1 MRRRLNNANRPLRIV
16 LIGWGAIAQRIAQ
29 LLEERG
35 PETSRI
41 VAVATRASTEPRVGL
56 PAGVQLI
63 HDPSQ
68 LVAGMADL
76 VVEAASREAVAEWG
90 EAAINAAPRFVIAS
104 TSALADDDLAARLVA
119 WADRAN
125 SQIVVPPGALA
136 GIDAL
141 AAAGVLD
148 LASVTHRIIK
158 PAKAWRG
165 TEAETLC
172 SLDDLVEPAE
182 FCQGSA
188 REIARRFPKN
198 ANVAIISA
206 MAGLGLDQT
215 QTRLVADPGATRN
228 AHHIIAEGAFGRLEA
243 KVENMP
249 LASNPKSSEL
259 TALSLFNAI
268 RREGARLSI

>member
-1 MRRRLNNANRPLRIV
+1 MNNASRPLRIV

-29 LLEERG
+29 LLQERG

-148 LASVTHRIIK
+148 LASVSHRIIK

-172 SLDDLVEPAE
+172 SLDDLVEPVE

-215 QTRLVADPGATRN
+215 QIRLVADPGATRN

-243 KVENMP
+243 KVENTP